1 MAAYVARRLFHSIYV
16 VLGVATITFFLVRL
30 TGDPVTLMLP
40 LDATPEDAARLR
52 AALGLDKPLLVQ
64 FFTFLV
70 SLARGDLGTSLRYGL
85 PNLELVLE
93 RLPATLE
100 LSFAALA
107 FALLLAFPVGILSAV
122 RPGSLIDHLGTVLA
136 LVGQAMPVFWLGLM
150 LILNFSVRLQWL
162 PSFGRGTFAHLIM
175 PSIALG
181 MYSAALITRLL
192 RSGMLETLGLDFI
205 RTAWAK
211 GLNTPSVVLKHA
223 LRNAVIPVLTVI
235 GLQTGG
241 LLGGAIVTETVFAWP
256 GMGQLVVQA
265 IAHRDFPLVQAALII
280 IALMFVLVNLVVDVL
295 YAVVDPRIRYS

>member
-1 MAAYVARRLFHSIYV
+1 
-16 VLGVATITFFLVRL
+16 
-30 TGDPVTLMLP
+30 
-40 LDATPEDAARLR
+40 
-52 AALGLDKPLLVQ
+52 
-64 FFTFLV
+64 
-70 SLARGDLGTSLRYGL
+70 
-85 PNLELVLE
+85 
-93 RLPATLE
+93 
-100 LSFAALA
+100 
-107 FALLLAFPVGILSAV
+107 
-122 RPGSLIDHLGTVLA
+122 
-136 LVGQAMPVFWLGLM
+136 
-150 LILNFSVRLQWL
+150 
-162 PSFGRGTFAHLIM
+162 
-175 PSIALG
+175 